1 MNNENGK
8 NIYKDM
14 LLVSDDGFCMPFELK
29 DDEGLDIMLD
39 YGKQKH
45 PSTGVEFQHD
55 GIDLICK
62 DKDLYALADGLI
74 IGAGSEEVH
83 GNYIVAKYGKY
94 EVTYGHLSEAY
105 TPYGT
110 KVTPGQVIAKSGDFL
125 HLGVHFNGRSINPME
140 FLTIIWQNIQQL
152 AAMGIKSM
160 SSDGIPGTENVK
172 TKYDKDLDEI
182 MMMMMRWLPS
192 YLNELKDGHYR
203 PSGRIE
209 TMLRETFS
217 KAADKEYFYESMPSI
232 ANPLGMTARALP
244 LIEKIQNIIIGDFLN
259 FMALRHG
266 RYLSTWTDDEKKNF
280 LISQEDRKTA

>member
-1 MNNENGK
+1 MDKENK
-8 NIYKDM
+8 NIFKDM
-14 LLVSDDGFCMPFELK
+14 MLVSDNGYCMPFELK
-29 DDEGLDIMLD
+29 DDEGLEVMLD
-39 YGKQKH
+39 YGKQTH
-45 PSTGVEFQHD
+45 PSPGVEFQHD
-55 GIDLICK
+55 GMDFVCK
-62 DKDLYALADGLI
+62 EKDLYALADGLI

-110 KVTPGQVIAKSGDFL
+110 TVTPGQVIAKSGDFL

-140 FLTIIWQNIQQL
+140 FLTIIWQDIQQL
-152 AAMGIKSM
+152 AAMGIKALPT
-160 SSDGIPGTENVK
+160 DGIEGAENVK
-172 TKYDKDLDEI
+172 TKYDKDQDEI

-192 YLNELKDGHYR
+192 YLNELQEGQYQ
-203 PSGRIE
+203 PSHRIE
-209 TMLRETFS
+209 TMLRDTFA
-217 KAADKEYFYESMPSI
+217 KAAEKEYFYERMPSI

-266 RYLSTWTDDEKKNF
+266 RYVSTWSDDEKKNF
-280 LISQEDRKTA
+280 LVSQEDKRTA